1 MVARRGQLAAEGERS
16 ARARV
21 LVAPATERAY
31 TLVELM
37 AVVSII
43 GILAAIAVFG
53 TRKYIRASKTAE
65 ATSMIAN
72 IRAAE
77 ESYRDE
83 MFRYNGISDFDA
95 WHPVNNPTNKVYD
108 WHRDNGRISEVF
120 EELGVRPSGPVRYA
134 YTVVVGDVGDTI
146 PALPTRA
153 KLADFNFPTVTGPFY
168 VIVAKADF
176 NGSGHQ
182 SFALAHSYSSAVH
195 IEE

>member
-1 MVARRGQLAAEGERS
+1 MVARREQLEAEGQRS
-16 ARARV
+16 ARARA
-21 LVAPATERAY
+21 LVALAAQRAY
-31 TLVELM
+31 TLTELM

-43 GILAAIAVFG
+43 GILATIAVFG

-83 MFRYNGISDFDA
+83 MFRYNGLAGFTA
-95 WHPVNNPTNKVYD
+95 WQPVNDPVNKVYD
-108 WHRDNGRISEVF
+108 WRVQNGRITEVF
-120 EELGVRPSGPVRYA
+120 YELGVNPSGPVRYA
-134 YTVVVGDVGDTI
+134 YTVVVGDVGSTI
-146 PALPTRA
+146 PELPTKA
-153 KLADFNFPTVTGPFY
+153 KRADFNFPTVTGPWY

-176 NGSGHQ
+176 NGTGRK